1 MNHYIKQSIL
11 VMLLTL
17 LGMQAM
23 AIEEAKYTVLKQEGQ
38 LELRQYAPH
47 IVAETLVE
55 SDFEGAGN
63 KAFRRLFN
71 YISGNNESRQKI
83 AMTAPVSQA
92 VQGEKIA
99 MTVPVGQQLSGKN
112 WVVSFM
118 MPASYTLDTLPKPK
132 DSQVILRQVPEH
144 YVAAIRY
151 SGFWSQKSYNHH
163 KQQLEAWI
171 KQQSFKTTGEAIWAR
186 YNAPFTPWFFRR
198 NEILVP
204 VEQ

>member
-1 MNHYIKQSIL
+1 MSLNLKQSIFVL
-11 VMLLTL
+11 LLTL

-23 AIEEAKYTVLKQEGQ
+23 AIEEAKYTVLKKEGH

-99 MTVPVGQQLSGKN
+99 MTVPVGQQTQRECHRRL
-112 WVVSFM
+112 
-118 MPASYTLDTLPKPK
+118 PTL
-132 DSQVILRQVPEH
+132 RH
-144 YVAAIRY
+144 GGA
-151 SGFWSQKSYNHH
+151 
-163 KQQLEAWI
+163 
-171 KQQSFKTTGEAIWAR
+171 
-186 YNAPFTPWFFRR
+186 
-198 NEILVP
+198 
-204 VEQ
+204 